1 MMSTPTILNKI
12 VLRKQEEIAERQRS
26 LSFNEA
32 VARSRDLA
40 PARGF
45 AARLKQQS
53 AAGKA
58 AIIAEIK
65 KASPSKGVIREDFQP
80 AAIAGSYEKAGAS
93 CLSVLTDK
101 DFFQGA
107 EAYLQQARNACSLP
121 VLRKDFMIDPWQIH
135 ESRITGAD
143 CILLI
148 VSCLSDGQ
156 LQDLSR
162 LALELGMDVLV
173 EVHDADELQRALP
186 LEGTLLGINN
196 RNLHTFEVSLE
207 NTFSLLPM
215 IPEDRG
221 VITESGIHRSDDVE
235 VMIAKGVHSFLV
247 GEAFMRQD
255 DPGQG
260 LQNLFGKHL

>member
-12 VLRKQEEIAERQRS
+12 VLRKQEEITERQRS
-26 LSFNEA
+26 LSLDEA
-32 VARSRDLA
+32 VARSKDMA
-40 PARGF
+40 AARGF
-45 AARLKQQS
+45 AARLQQQS
-53 AAGKA
+53 TAGKA

-80 AAIAGSYEKAGAS
+80 AVIAESYEQAGAS
-93 CLSVLTDK
+93 CLSVLTDR
-101 DFFQGA
+101 DFFQGS

-135 ESRITGAD
+135 ESRILGAD

-148 VSCLSDGQ
+148 VACLSDGQ
-156 LQDLSR
+156 LQDLSG

-173 EVHDADELQRALP
+173 EVHDAGELERALP

-196 RNLHTFEVSLE
+196 RNLHTFEVSLD

-221 VITESGIHRSDDVE
+221 VITESGIHTSDDVE
-235 VMIAKGVHSFLV
+235 AMIEKNVHSFLV

-260 LQNLFGKHL
+260 LKNLFGKHL